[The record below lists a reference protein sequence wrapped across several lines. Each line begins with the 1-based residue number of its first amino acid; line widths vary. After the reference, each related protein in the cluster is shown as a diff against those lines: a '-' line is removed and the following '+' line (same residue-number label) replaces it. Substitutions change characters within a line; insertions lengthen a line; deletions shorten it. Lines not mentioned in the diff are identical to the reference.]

1 MDQTNAVEFT
11 SKLKSWIN
19 PPHPGRNKSPVL
31 ALLMGFVLGPI
42 GVALYLRSLAQ
53 GGLALVVGVL
63 IALITGWSPE
73 WIGTIVGAG
82 WAVGRVLYD
91 NQPPASP
98 KPDTASRAPT
108 SPMDHGPSQSTVA
121 MA

>member
-1 MDQTNAVEFT
+1 MDQNHAIAVT
-11 SKLKSWIN
+11 RTVKSWLN

-31 ALLMGFVLGPI
+31 ALLMGFLLGPI

-53 GGLALVVGVL
+53 GGLALIVAVL

-73 WIGTIVGAG
+73 WIGTIVGAA

-98 KPDTASRAPT
+98 KPDMGSPPPMP
-108 SPMDHGPSQSTVA
+108 PMDSGSSQPAVA